1 MGGLGGP
8 LRVLLQVSS
17 TVVRLQ
23 RCSCGLLDEDSEVLL
38 CTVKFGGGYCRYR
51 VPLSGF
57 RVLVLEHSWV
67 SVLFQINLILTMV
80 SESVLNR
87 FFIVYR

>member
-8 LRVLLQVSS
+8 LRVILQVSS

-51 VPLSGF
+51 VPLSGCHVF
-57 RVLVLEHSWV
+57 VFEVSWV
-67 SVLFQINLILTMV
+67 SVLFQINSIPTMV
-80 SESVLNR
+80 SESLLNR
-87 FFIVYR
+87 FILV